1 MFADGA
7 QASSKAAGELDKN
20 SASDKWFHKHF
31 AEDDQ
36 NKICVW
42 LIMYDC

>member
-20 SASDKWFHKHF
+20 SASDKWFRKHF

-36 NKICVW
+36 NKICV
-42 LIMYDC
+42 